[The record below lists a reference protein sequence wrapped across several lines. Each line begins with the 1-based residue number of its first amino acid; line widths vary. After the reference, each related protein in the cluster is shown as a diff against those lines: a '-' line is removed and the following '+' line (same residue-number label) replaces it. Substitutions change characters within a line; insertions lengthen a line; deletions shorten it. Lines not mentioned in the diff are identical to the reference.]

1 MVAPFPAPPR
11 ERNPRIWIT
20 LVVVAAVILLCGGG
34 GVAAFIGYTVRTT
47 NQVKAAADTFLTAI
61 EQQRYGDAYR
71 MQCASARQSQSQ
83 SSFQHGFANGP
94 RLVSHQLSAPEGLK
108 NDGAAGFA
116 VPAQLNYADGQSR
129 NKRIVVVPRDS
140 GGGSDMVVCGTS
152 G

>member
-20 LVVVAAVILLCGGG
+20 LVVVAGIILLCGGG

-47 NQVKAAADTFLTAI
+47 NQVKAAADDFLTAI
-61 EQQRYGDAYR
+61 EQQRYDDAYR
-71 MQCASARQSQSQ
+71 MQCASARQGQSERQ
-83 SSFQHGFANGP
+83 FQDGLTGGP
-94 RLVSHQLSAPEGLK
+94 RLVSHQLSPPQGL
-108 NDGAAGFA
+108 NDKGAAGFA
-116 VPAQLNYADGQSR
+116 VPAQLHYADGQSSQ
-129 NKRIVVVPRDS
+129 KRIVVVPRDS